1 MTCSTCRRLLPI
13 AAEELIGFFSK
24 IFTAA
29 DDTQGRDRT
38 ALKQSDLIYVVPT
51 EQTKQKKKERKNDR
65 EKDRK
70 KEIEGK
76 RNRERKKERE
86 KEW

>member
-13 AAEELIGFFSK
+13 AAEELIGFFSM

-38 ALKQSDLIYVVPT
+38 ALKQSDLIYVVVPT
-51 EQTKQKKKERKNDR
+51 EQTKQKKKERKNDG
-65 EKDRK
+65 EKDKK
-70 KEIEGK
+70 KEVEG
-76 RNRERKKERE
+76 ERE

>member
-38 ALKQSDLIYVVPT
+38 ALKQSDLIYVVVPT
-51 EQTKQKKKERKNDR
+51 EQTKQKKKEGKNDG
-65 EKDRK
+65 EKDKK
-70 KEIEGK
+70 KEVEG
-76 RNRERKKERE
+76 ERE